1 MTHYDL
7 LEVVQLDEQSNRNKL
22 ALRVGVQE
30 QIGISLACGRMLC
43 VGSRSVRKR
52 ITHARVSLD
61 VADDGTSGLNL
72 LCDALQRFN
81 ERLEC
86 HARARLRVN
95 GCRHGRSLL
104 VHMRF
109 QSCCAP
115 PDFDLVIMRVLV
127 VVVMVV
133 IMAIIVLVG
142 MFVRIAMLMVLMRVL
157 VIVIVASAGAI
168 RTVIFAN
175 LTHASHPQSCRAEQR
190 QRVRWHSSAQWA
202 HLG

>member
-133 IMAIIVLVG
+133 IMTMSMETMTIW
-142 MFVRIAMLMVLMRVL
+142 R
-157 VIVIVASAGAI
+157 
-168 RTVIFAN
+168 
-175 LTHASHPQSCRAEQR
+175 
-190 QRVRWHSSAQWA
+190 SSA
-202 HLG
+202 

>member
-1 MTHYDL
+1 
-7 LEVVQLDEQSNRNKL
+7 
-22 ALRVGVQE
+22 
-30 QIGISLACGRMLC
+30 MLC

-61 VADDGTSGLNL
+61 MTDNGASRLNL
-72 LCDALQRFN
+72 LRNALQRFN

-95 GCRHGRSLL
+95 GRRYGRSLIM
-104 VHMRF
+104 HMRF

-133 IMAIIVLVG
+133 IMTMSMVVMLVLMHV
-142 MFVRIAMLMVLMRVL
+142 LMHVLMRVL
-157 VIVIVASAGAI
+157 IIALMASAGAI

-175 LTHASHPQSCRAEQR
+175 LTHTSHPQSYRAEQR
-190 QRVRWHSSAQWA
+190 QRARSHSSAQWA